1 MRILLLCHGFNSLT
15 QRLHCDL
22 RAAGHEV
29 SVEFDINDAVSE
41 EAVRLFEP
49 DLILAPFLK
58 RAIPPS
64 VFEAVP
70 CFIVHPGPP
79 GDRGPAAL
87 DWAILEGATDW
98 GVTVLQ
104 AVADLDAGPV
114 WAFRCFPLRKASKSS
129 LYRHEVMEGAVAAV
143 FEALD
148 RFMGGAAPAS
158 VPEEQSRWRGAVRPA
173 DRQIDWQRDTGE
185 AILRKIRSA
194 DGVPGVRGTLFGE
207 PVHLFDARPARGK
220 QAEGAEP
227 GTVIARSGPAL
238 AVRTV
243 DGAVWIGHVRKAD
256 KASVK
261 LPATHVFAGECAGLP
276 DIPGGYRDIVF
287 EQAGD
292 VGYLHFDF
300 YNGAMDTGAC
310 LRLKAAFEDAAGSP
324 VRVLVLMGGPD
335 HWSNGLNL
343 NLIEAAG
350 SPAEESWRNIQA
362 IDDLA
367 ETIIRT
373 TDKWVVS
380 ALCGNAGAGGVFLA
394 RAADEVWIRPG
405 TVLNPHYK
413 DMGNL
418 YGSEFWTY
426 LLPKYAGAENAAR
439 IAEARL
445 PMGSE
450 EALALGLAD
459 RVLGSDGLSFPSS
472 VRDAALR
479 LSGEDLAP
487 RLKEK
492 ARVRER
498 DEAEKPLAAYRAAEL
513 ARMRKNFFGF
523 DPSYHIARYNFVRK
537 VPKSRTPRTL
547 ARHRSGQPGDRSTRR
562 AAS

>member
-15 QRLHCDL
+15 QRLHSDL

-29 SVEFDINDAVSE
+29 SVEFDINDAVTE
-41 EAVRLFEP
+41 EAVRLFEA

-64 VFEAVP
+64 VFEEVL

-87 DWAILEGATDW
+87 DWAMLEGASEW

-114 WAFRCFPLRKASKSS
+114 WASRTFPLHEASKSS
-129 LYRHEVMEGAVAAV
+129 LYRHEVMEAAVEAV
-143 FEALD
+143 FEALEKLE
-148 RFMGGAAPAS
+148 RGGAPVL
-158 VPEEQSRWRGAVRPA
+158 VPEEQSRWRPAVRQV
-173 DRQIDWQRDTGE
+173 DRQIDWSTDSSEQ
-185 AILRKIRSA
+185 ILRKIRSA
-194 DGVPGVRGTLFGE
+194 DGMPGVKDVLFDE
-207 PVHLFDARPARGK
+207 EVYLFDARPA
-220 QAEGAEP
+220 EEP
-227 GTVIARSGPAL
+227 IPSDAASGTVIARSGPAL
-238 AVRTV
+238 AVKTV
-243 DGAVWIGHVRKAD
+243 DGAFWIGHVRKAD
-256 KASVK
+256 KTSIK
-261 LPATHVFAGECAGLP
+261 LPATHVFADECAGLP
-276 DIPGGYRDIVF
+276 DIPGGYREIVF
-287 EQAGD
+287 EQVGD

-300 YNGAMDTGAC
+300 YNGAMGTDAC
-310 LRLKAAFEDAAGSP
+310 LRLKAAFEEA
-324 VRVLVLMGGPD
+324 VRRPASVLVLMGGPD

-343 NLIEAAG
+343 NLIEAAA
-350 SPAEESWRNIQA
+350 SPAEESWQNIQV

-373 TDKWVVS
+373 TDKWIIS

-394 RAADEVWIRPG
+394 RTADEVWVRPG

-426 LLPKYAGAENAAR
+426 LLPKYAGDENAAR
-439 IAEARL
+439 IARVRL
-445 PMGSE
+445 PMGAK
-450 EALALGLAD
+450 EALALGLAN
-459 RVLGSDGLSFPSS
+459 RVLGSDNQSFQSNMREAASKLS
-472 VRDAALR
+472 D
-479 LSGEDLAP
+479 EDLSP
-487 RLKEK
+487 RLRDK
-492 ARVRER
+492 AETRER

-547 ARHRSGQPGDRSTRR
+547 AGHRASQPESGSSRR